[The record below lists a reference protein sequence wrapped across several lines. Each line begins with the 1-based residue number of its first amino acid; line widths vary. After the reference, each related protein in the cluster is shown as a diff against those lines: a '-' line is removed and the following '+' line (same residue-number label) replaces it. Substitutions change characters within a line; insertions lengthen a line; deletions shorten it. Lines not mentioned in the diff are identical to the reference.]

1 MAEPQKLGTLID
13 NMQKIR
19 VERAALAKKDKELED
34 KLNDLEKDVKERL
47 LAEGMDKASGKLA
60 TASLK
65 RSLVGN
71 VKDWE
76 KVYAYVKRSGNF
88 QLFQRRLSDAAY
100 REILE
105 KKGADIPGIE
115 QFNKIGLGLT
125 ALN

>member
-1 MAEPQKLGTLID
+1 
-13 NMQKIR
+13 MQKIR
-19 VERAALAKKDKELED
+19 VERAALAKNDKELED

-76 KVYAYVKRSGNF
+76 KVYAEWNHRSTVTTC
-88 QLFQRRLSDAAY
+88 QLRQSIR
-100 REILE
+100 
-105 KKGADIPGIE
+105 
-115 QFNKIGLGLT
+115 
-125 ALN
+125 

>member
-115 QFNKIGLGLT
+115 
-125 ALN
+125 